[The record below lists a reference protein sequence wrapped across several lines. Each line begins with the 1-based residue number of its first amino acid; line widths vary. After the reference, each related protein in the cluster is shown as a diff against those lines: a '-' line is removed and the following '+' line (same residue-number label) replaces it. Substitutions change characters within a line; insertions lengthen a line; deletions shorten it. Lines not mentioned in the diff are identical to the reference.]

1 MIRGTTQCL
10 TGKAE
15 GPHHP
20 FFIGSRPGPVFCGGI
35 FPSFFDQPQN
45 CDPGVLISE
54 NILSKSV
61 GKPKFSYLPILRR
74 CWTSQDPGG
83 GCWDSLLCGGRILQQ
98 AVEDPLSPPALLL
111 RGFRVPEA
119 EAAGPPGWTGRRKAG
134 ARRTVGSSGFSAGQW
149 DQARRFLS
157 ARCRRGRHVHTLHW
171 RGIGLFRSFP
181 PLLNLTV
188 KSRLAF
194 GPSV

>member
-20 FFIGSRPGPVFCGGI
+20 IFIGSRPGPVFCGGI

-98 AVEDPLSPPALLL
+98 EVEDRFPRPPCSYGVSASPKQRRPG
-111 RGFRVPEA
+111 RR
-119 EAAGPPGWTGRRKAG
+119 AGPGGGRLGRAGRLAAPAFPPDSATRLAGSAVLGAGGAGTSTLCTGG
-134 ARRTVGSSGFSAGQW
+134 ESGC
-149 DQARRFLS
+149 S
-157 ARCRRGRHVHTLHW
+157 ARSHRYLTW
-171 RGIGLFRSFP
+171 R
-181 PLLNLTV
+181 
-188 KSRLAF
+188 
-194 GPSV
+194 